1 MKRLLLMR
9 HAKSSWKETELPD
22 HDRPLKG
29 KGEKNAEAMGKFLKS
44 KELVPDVIIAS
55 SALRAVK
62 TAELV
67 AQKSGFKGDV
77 VKLDALYMAE
87 PSVWLDALRAHA
99 DHQKVVLLVGHNP
112 GMEALLQL
120 LTGKV
125 ESLQTACVAY
135 LAVDIKSWKELNEK
149 TEFELKK
156 LWHPK
161 DA

>member
-22 HDRPLKG
+22 HERPLKG
-29 KGEKNAEAMGKFLKS
+29 RGEKNAEAMGKFLKS
-44 KELVPDVIIAS
+44 KDLVPELIISS
-55 SALRAVK
+55 SAVRAVK

-67 AQKSGFKGDV
+67 AHKSGYKGDI

-87 PSVWLDALRAHA
+87 PSVWLDSLRAHA
-99 DHQKVVLLVGHNP
+99 NNQKSVLLVGHNP

-135 LAVDIKSWKELNEK
+135 LTVDVKSWKDLNEK
-149 TEFELKK
+149 TEFVLKK

-161 DA
+161 DV

>member
-9 HAKSSWKETELPD
+9 HAKSSWKDSKLPD
-22 HDRPLKG
+22 HERPLRG

-44 KELVPDVIIAS
+44 KDLVPDLIVSS
-55 SALRAVK
+55 SAVRAVK
-62 TAELV
+62 TAEFV
-67 AQKSGFKGDV
+67 AHKSGYKADI

-87 PSVWLDALRAHA
+87 PSIWLDSLRAHA
-99 DHQKVVLLVGHNP
+99 DKQKIVLLVGHNP

-120 LTGKV
+120 LTGQV

-135 LAVDIKSWKELNEK
+135 LSVDVKSWKDINEK
-149 TEFELKK
+149 TEFHLKK

-161 DA
+161 DV